1 MRSFLCATRVYWGA
15 NMPRRGSTTFRRSM
29 FWIGASLAALL
40 VGLAMLMHEQHAH
53 DVCAAS
59 IHGLNRKLLQT
70 PPACGFADTVFWA
83 GMVVFFAG
91 AVSLIAAMWSGVT
104 ILSSSFHI
112 KGRPT
117 RRTRIWSSHEPLAP
131 LNHGAGLQPAPPLWL
146 SKLASPAPFEV
157 PARRQNGDL
166 AGGGRTTSSAPVTD
180 DINPSIH
187 EQIETNRGAVRVVA
201 TQGTVQFVPSQGTVD
216 NEPTQGTEQTV
227 LAPSIVQTPVNSAP
241 LPAPAWY
248 PDPELTDAIRWWD
261 GNRWGESRPMQQ

>member
-1 MRSFLCATRVYWGA
+1 
-15 NMPRRGSTTFRRSM
+15 M

-59 IHGLNRKLLQT
+59 IHGLSRKLLQT

-131 LNHGAGLQPAPPLWL
+131 VNHGAGLTPVPPLWL
-146 SKLASPAPFEV
+146 SKLASPLLSRYLPGVKTVIWQGA
-157 PARRQNGDL
+157 AGRHRLRRSP
-166 AGGGRTTSSAPVTD
+166 TTSILRSTSRSKP
-180 DINPSIH
+180 
-187 EQIETNRGAVRVVA
+187 IEARCASWRRKA
-201 TQGTVQFVPSQGTVD
+201 
-216 NEPTQGTEQTV
+216 
-227 LAPSIVQTPVNSAP
+227 A
-241 LPAPAWY
+241 
-248 PDPELTDAIRWWD
+248 
-261 GNRWGESRPMQQ
+261 

>member
-1 MRSFLCATRVYWGA
+1 VRCQGVLGGA
-15 NMPRRGSTTFRRSM
+15 NMPRRGSTTFRHSM

-104 ILSSSFHI
+104 ILSSSFHV

-117 RRTRIWSSHEPLAP
+117 RRTMAWSSREHHAP
-131 LNHGAGLQPAPPLWL
+131 VNQGAGLPPASPLWL

-157 PARRQNGDL
+157 PARRHNGDQ
-166 AGGGRTTSSAPVTD
+166 ATTDRSTSSAPDTG
-180 DINPSIH
+180 DINLPTS
-187 EQIETNRGAVRVVA
+187 EQMESNRGSVRVVA
-201 TQGTVQFVPSQGTVD
+201 TQGTVTYVPSQGTVRV
-216 NEPTQGTEQTV
+216 EPTRDAEQTV
-227 LAPSIVQTPVNSAP
+227 LDPSFVQAPVRSAP
-241 LPAPAWY
+241 RPVPAWY
-248 PDPELTDAIRWWD
+248 PDPEVPDAIRWWD
-261 GNRWGESRPMQQ
+261 GNRWGESRPRPQ

>member
-1 MRSFLCATRVYWGA
+1 VRCQGVLGGA

-59 IHGLNRKLLQT
+59 IHGLSRKLLQT

-131 LNHGAGLQPAPPLWL
+131 VNHGAGLTPVPPLWL

-166 AGGGRTTSSAPVTD
+166 AGSGRPTSSAPVTD

-201 TQGTVQFVPSQGTVD
+201 TQGSVMFVPSEGTVRI
-216 NEPTQGTEQTV
+216 EPTPDAGQTV
-227 LAPSIVQTPVNSAP
+227 LASSNVAAPVSWP
-241 LPAPAWY
+241 PRPAPAWY
-248 PDPELTDAIRWWD
+248 PDPEVPDAIRWWD
-261 GNRWGESRPMQQ
+261 GNRWGERRSRQR